1 MLLVLSATAVG
12 VEPEDTKQVDKMLLD
27 LKFSADLTGRSV
39 QSVPPS
45 VMQSNESEV
54 SAPKSRGKAFLFSF
68 LLPGAG
74 EYYLGRKGLA
84 KTFFFTE
91 VALWA
96 TYISFN
102 KYSDWKR
109 DDMYALAASHADADI
124 DDKPSQ
130 YFVDLGNY
138 MDVYEYNEA
147 KQRMGE
153 FFNVYDVDSY
163 YWSWDTAANRKEFE
177 DLRIASDRAH
187 DRANFA
193 IGAILANHVISA
205 IDAVWQSNRYNK
217 KLRTSGMSIHLD
229 SRPGQMLG
237 VSLTTRF

>member
-1 MLLVLSATAVG
+1 MLMLSGMAIG
-12 VEPEDTKQVDKMLLD
+12 IEPADTQQVDKMLLD
-27 LKFSADLTGRSV
+27 LRFSAHVSGQQV
-39 QSVPPS
+39 QSALPS
-45 VMQSNESEV
+45 VVQSNESEV
-54 SAPKSRGKAFLFSF
+54 KSPKSRGKAFLFSF

-102 KYSDWKR
+102 RYSDWKR

-124 DDKPSQ
+124 DGKPSQ

-138 MDVYEYNEA
+138 MDVYQYNDA

-153 FFNVYDVDSY
+153 FFNVYDVDTY
-163 YWSWDTAANRKEFE
+163 YWSWDTATNRKEFE
-177 DLRIASDRAH
+177 DLRISSDRAH
-187 DRANFA
+187 DRANFT

-217 KLRTSGMSIHLD
+217 ELHSSGVSIHLD

-237 VSLTTRF
+237 LSLAKRF